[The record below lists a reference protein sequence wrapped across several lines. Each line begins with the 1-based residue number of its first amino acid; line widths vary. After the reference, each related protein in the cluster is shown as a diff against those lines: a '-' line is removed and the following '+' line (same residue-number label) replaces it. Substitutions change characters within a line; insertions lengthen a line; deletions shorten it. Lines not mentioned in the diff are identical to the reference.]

1 MYSKDVFKK
10 RIYEIVEVGKKGDI
24 ASQAYDSM
32 MLMAVI
38 IGLLP
43 LTVKSFNWITATI
56 DIITIVIFAFDYVVR
71 IYTSDF
77 KMGIKSYKAYLY
89 YAFTPMAIIDF
100 LSVVPVV
107 EFFVPDTSMIAL
119 IRVFRVLQLL
129 KLTRYSKTMV
139 TIINVIKKVKNQIGA
154 VILLTI
160 IYILAIALI
169 IFRVEPTSFSTFLDA
184 VYWAAVSITT
194 IGYGD
199 ISPVSQ
205 LGRLITVVSALVG
218 MAVIA
223 LPTGI
228 ITAAYMQEIS
238 RKKSHYEL

>member
-1 MYSKDVFKK
+1 MMIFNGG
-10 RIYEIVEVGKKGDI
+10 IVTT
-24 ASQAYDSM
+24 
-32 MLMAVI
+32 I
-38 IGLLP
+38 INMNNRSRKP
-43 LTVKSFNWITATI
+43 A
-56 DIITIVIFAFDYVVR
+56 
-71 IYTSDF
+71 
-77 KMGIKSYKAYLY
+77 
-89 YAFTPMAIIDF
+89 
-100 LSVVPVV
+100 VVPVV

-184 VYWAAVSITT
+184 VYWAAFSITT